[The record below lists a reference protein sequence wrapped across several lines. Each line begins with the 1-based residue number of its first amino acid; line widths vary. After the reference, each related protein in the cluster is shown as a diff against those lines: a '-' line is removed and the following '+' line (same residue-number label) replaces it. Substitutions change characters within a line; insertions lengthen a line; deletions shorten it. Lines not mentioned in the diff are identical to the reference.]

1 MSGESEEARKR
12 KEDRLRRDTEKFKA
26 NLKVTRPG
34 FGGDYSSKT
43 GAKIEAPESL
53 EAGKERLELSGILW
67 LSPEQLQEN
76 PYNDYPP
83 LSGEELME
91 LAKDIAEKG
100 VLVPLIVRV
109 SEDVLICGHNRRRA
123 SIEAKEPK
131 VPVQRVLR
139 LLSEEEEREIMKSE
153 NDRRRG
159 GNWSKEKKE
168 EFIRE
173 HFSDRLEEDNRGA
186 HKKLNSKKFN
196 EPFESKGDNG
206 GKKFSELL
214 ETENQNFTEVLKGEN
229 GNTTNHES
237 IASSLNDSPGKKFNE
252 PLAGEPLNLAKE
264 IEEKSKGNIT
274 EGTAKRILSEMK
286 KEKRKEKPAEV
297 REKKKSSLS
306 EKDRRRGEKLALHL
320 KTLRQTREKLEEKLN
335 HVKTEEKRVLKELK
349 SIGQPELFGVE
360 L

>member
-1 MSGESEEARKR
+1 MTEQSEEARKR
-12 KEDRLRRDTEKFKA
+12 KEERLKRDTEKFKA
-26 NLKVTRPG
+26 NLQVSRPG
-34 FGGDYSSKT
+34 FGGDYSSRT
-43 GAKIEAPESL
+43 GAKIEPQESL

-139 LLSEEEEREIMKSE
+139 LLSEEEERDIMKSE

-173 HFSDRLEEDNRGA
+173 HFGEQLESVTHGGIRG
-186 HKKLNSKKFN
+186 NQYT
-196 EPFESKGDNG
+196 G
-206 GKKFSELL
+206 G
-214 ETENQNFTEVLKGEN
+214 Q
-229 GNTTNHES
+229 
-237 IASSLNDSPGKKFNE
+237 SSLN
-252 PLAGEPLNLAKE
+252 LASE
-264 IEEKSKGNIT
+264 IEKKSRGKIT
-274 EGTAKRILSEMK
+274 EGTAKRIVSGM
-286 KEKRKEKPAEV
+286 RKEKPAV
-297 REKKKSSLS
+297 SKSSPKKSSLS
-306 EKDRRRGEKLALHL
+306 EKDKKRGEKLALHL
-320 KTLRQTREKLEEKLN
+320 KTLKQTREKLEEKLN
-335 HVKTEEKRVLKELK
+335 NVKTEEKRVLKELK